1 MTLEPS
7 ELAPAVHLTSGLLV
21 CSVINSF
28 TDKPGGIRF
37 FLFAAE
43 SSLTELPWRKNTEM
57 EDGGRRCS
65 IVEKASSWE
74 SAILT
79 SKS

>member
-1 MTLEPS
+1 MESDFL
-7 ELAPAVHLTSGLLV
+7 
-21 CSVINSF
+21 
-28 TDKPGGIRF
+28 
-37 FLFAAE
+37 LFAAE

-74 SAILT
+74 SAIFT

>member
-1 MTLEPS
+1 ME
-7 ELAPAVHLTSGLLV
+7 SGFL
-21 CSVINSF
+21 
-28 TDKPGGIRF
+28 
-37 FLFAAE
+37 LFAAE

-57 EDGGRRCS
+57 EDGGRQSRT
-65 IVEKASSWE
+65 VETASAWE